1 MFLEPAFKAQRSGW
15 IEVIC
20 GSMFSGKT
28 EELLRRINRA
38 KYAGLKIEVFKPIT
52 DTRYHDS
59 NVVSHDERTIKS
71 NAVKASKH
79 ILNVASDVDVVAIDE
94 AQFFDQDLTK
104 VCQELALKGIR
115 VIIAGLDMDFKGEPF
130 GPMPG
135 LMAVAE
141 YITKVHAIC
150 VHCGNL
156 ANHSYR
162 KHGDSTQVLLGSGD
176 LYEPRCRKCFE
187 MGNILDFK
195 IMNKSASPP
204 PSMPKL
210 FDE

>member
-38 KYAGLKIEVFKPIT
+38 RYAGLKIEVFKPIT
-52 DTRYHDS
+52 DNRFHETD
-59 NVVSHDERTIKS
+59 VISHDDRAVKS
-71 NAVKASKH
+71 NAVQVSKH
-79 ILNVASDVDVVAIDE
+79 ILNVASDLDVVAIDE
-94 AQFFDQDLTK
+94 AQFFDMELVQ
-104 VCQELALKGIR
+104 VCQELALKGVR
-115 VIIAGLDMDFKGEPF
+115 VIVAGLDMDYSGQPF

-135 LMAVAE
+135 LMAVSE

-156 ANHSYR
+156 ASHSYR
-162 KHGDSTQVLLGSGD
+162 KHGDKSQVLLGSGD
-176 LYEPRCRKCFE
+176 LYEPRCRKCFS
-187 MGNILDFK
+187 MGNILNFK
-195 IMNKSASPP
+195 QKSAAATPP
-204 PSMPKL
+204 PTMPKL
-210 FDE
+210 FDD

>member
-15 IEVIC
+15 IEIIC

-28 EELLRRINRA
+28 EELLRRINRTT
-38 KYAGLKIEVFKPIT
+38 YAGLKIEVFKPAT
-52 DTRYHDS
+52 DDRYHATD
-59 NVVSHDERTIKS
+59 VVSHNERTIKS
-71 NAVKASKH
+71 NAVKDSRH

-94 AQFFDQDLTK
+94 AQFFDENLTN
-104 VCQELALKGIR
+104 VCQKLALKGIR
-115 VIIAGLDMDFKGEPF
+115 VIVAGLDMDYSGKPF
-130 GPMPG
+130 GPMPS

-162 KHGDSTQVLLGSGD
+162 KHGDSAQVLLGSGD

-187 MGNILDFK
+187 MGHILDFK
-195 IMNKSASPP
+195 QKRKTSAP
-204 PSMPKL
+204 PSLPEL
-210 FDE
+210 FD